1 MVGRNERYCFVPPWL
16 DTSIPGNKRPADQG
30 IYIPVLPKVTKVRL
44 SKRLSK
50 YLSSKV
56 LLQTKIVPTFSQL
69 TFVYGVKKSNVK

>member
-1 MVGRNERYCFVPPWL
+1 MVGRNEGYCFVPPWL
-16 DTSIPGNKRPADQG
+16 DISIPGNKHPADQG

-44 SKRLSK
+44 STRLSK
-50 YLSSKV
+50 YLNSKV